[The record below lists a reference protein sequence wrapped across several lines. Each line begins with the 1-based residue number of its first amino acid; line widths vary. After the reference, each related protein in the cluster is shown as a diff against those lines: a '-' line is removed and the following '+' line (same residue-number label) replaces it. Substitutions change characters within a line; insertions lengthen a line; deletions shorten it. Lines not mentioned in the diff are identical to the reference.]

1 MSFSGKVAIIAGAGG
16 GMGLNIAN
24 DLIGA
29 GAQVAL
35 VDLKERPGDIATG
48 PGPGAGAGTY
58 HQGDVT
64 DEAFVKR
71 VVAETVAAHG
81 RLDYLVNTTGVLW
94 FDRDRSLVDIDM
106 EVWDRV
112 LAINLKSHA
121 LTARYAIPA
130 MIATGGGAMVHIS
143 SLDALRGDDKPQDA
157 YGASKAAVI
166 RLSKSIAIQFARQG
180 IRSNTIL
187 PGPVVSPMQTR
198 WEGRDDVLAAV
209 ADQVPLGRIGET
221 QDIADACLFLLSDK
235 ASFITGTELLVD
247 GGCAAKP

>member
-1 MSFSGKVAIIAGAGG
+1 MSFSGKVAIVAGAGG

-29 GAQVAL
+29 GAKVAL
-35 VDLKERPGDIATG
+35 TDIKERPGDIAGG
-48 PGPGAGAGTY
+48 PGESAY
-58 HQGDVT
+58 HQGDAT
-64 DEAFVKR
+64 DEAFVER
-71 VVAETVAAHG
+71 VVAETVSVHG

-106 EVWDRV
+106 AVWDRV

-121 LTARYAIPA
+121 LTARHAIPA
-130 MIATGGGAMVHIS
+130 MIETGGGAMVHIS
-143 SLDALRGDDKPQDA
+143 SLDALRGDDRPQDA

-187 PGPVVSPMQTR
+187 PGPVASPMQAR
-198 WEGRDDVLAAV
+198 WEGRNDVLAAV
-209 ADQVPLGRIGET
+209 ADQVPLGRIGVT

>member
-1 MSFSGKVAIIAGAGG
+1 MSFSGKVAIVAGAGG

-24 DLIGA
+24 NLIGA
-29 GAQVAL
+29 GVQVAL
-35 VDLKERPGDIATG
+35 ADLKDRPGDIATG
-48 PGPGAGAGTY
+48 PGAGAY

-64 DEAFVKR
+64 EEAFVER
-71 VVAETVAAHG
+71 VVAETVTTHG

-94 FDRDRSLVDIDM
+94 FDRDRSLVDMDM
-106 EVWDRV
+106 EIWDRV

-121 LTARYAIPA
+121 LTARHAIPE
-130 MIATGGGAMVHIS
+130 MIKSGGGAMVHIS

-187 PGPVVSPMQTR
+187 PGPVVSPMQAR
-198 WEGRDDVLAAV
+198 WEGKVDMLAAI
-209 ADQVPLGRIGET
+209 ADHVPLGRIGGT